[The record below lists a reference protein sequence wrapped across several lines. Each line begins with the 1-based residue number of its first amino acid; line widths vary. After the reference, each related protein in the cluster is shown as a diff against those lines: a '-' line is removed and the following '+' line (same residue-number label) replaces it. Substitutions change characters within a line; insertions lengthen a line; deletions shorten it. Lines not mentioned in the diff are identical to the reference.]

1 MKRVLSYAL
10 LGATLAFPV
19 AASAQMGGY
28 GGPPA
33 MSRGPAAEVPK
44 LPGVELEGP
53 LDSASAPIVL
63 QLNPE
68 QARRY
73 AQAYDSFM
81 VSTQPQRDSATTA
94 IAKMNQRLEVG
105 DRAAAMFYVDR
116 LNDIGK
122 RLKDRQDRF
131 EDNLKKF
138 LSGDQIKAYRQ
149 WRDTEQQAIERKQ
162 REDGVKWV
170 EAAFVGFGGGA
181 RGGAAG
187 GVPEIKVPLA
197 PAPGV
202 AAPALGSQ
210 AMQVGRALYVT
221 GQFGVDSAG
230 TLSGTD
236 LRSQAI
242 RAFANLTTVL
252 KAGGAMP
259 RNVVTLTILVV
270 NYKPADEATIRE
282 AGAEFFA
289 GNAPVVTLAGVQ
301 SLSKEGALVSV
312 AATAATIGAS
322 FNRPPTERQP

>member
-1 MKRVLSYAL
+1 MKRLLSYAL
-10 LGATLAFPV
+10 LGATLAVLPV
-19 AASAQMGGY
+19 VVSAQMGGY
-28 GGPPA
+28 APG
-33 MSRGPAAEVPK
+33 MNRGAEVPK

-53 LDSASAPIVL
+53 LDSGSATIVL

-73 AQAYDSFM
+73 TQAYDSFM
-81 VSTQPQRDSATTA
+81 VATQPQRDSAATA
-94 IAKMNQRLEVG
+94 ITKMNQRLEVG

-116 LNDIGK
+116 VNEIGK

-149 WRDTEQQAIERKQ
+149 WRESEQQAIERKQ

-181 RGGAAG
+181 RGGAG
-187 GVPEIKVPLA
+187 GTPEIKAPVA

-202 AAPALGSQ
+202 AAPALGAQ
-210 AMQVGRALYVT
+210 ALQVGRALYVT
-221 GQFGVDSAG
+221 GQLGVDANG
-230 TLSGTD
+230 TLTGND

-242 RAFANLTTVL
+242 QAFANLTTVL
-252 KAGGAMP
+252 KAGGAAP

-270 NYKPADEATIRE
+270 NYKPADEATLRE
-282 AGAEFFA
+282 VGAEYFA

-312 AATAATIGAS
+312 AATAATIGTS
-322 FNRPPTERQP
+322 FSRPPAERQP